1 MPDAIRNKVKQCF
14 GAIVHE
20 SYHKRP
26 VYSEMPRRMAG
37 HLAGQNAF
45 PGEVPS
51 WITGQPEV
59 ILGAF
64 GEFETCPDWGAK
76 FQNPRRDS
84 NSYLLGQRPLV
95 YG

>member
-1 MPDAIRNKVKQCF
+1 VKQCF

-26 VYSEMPRRMAG
+26 VYFEMPRRMAG

-45 PGEVPS
+45 PGEVPLPDCS

-64 GEFETCPDWGAK
+64 GEFETCPDWV
-76 FQNPRRDS
+76 PSMDDM
-84 NSYLLGQRPLV
+84 LV
-95 YG
+95 CMHKLNLFN